1 MENTMAWVY
10 LVVAGLLEI
19 VWASAMKQS
28 AGFTRIVPTAI
39 MVVSMCGSFGL
50 LALAMKMLPLG
61 TAYMIWVGI
70 GAIGAFLVG
79 IVFLGDQVTLLRVTA
94 ASLIVVGVVLMKLAE
109 G

>member
-1 MENTMAWVY
+1 MAWAY
-10 LVVAGLLEI
+10 LAVAGLLEI

-28 AGFTRIVPTAI
+28 AGFTRIVPTTI
-39 MVVSMCGSFGL
+39 MVVSMFGSLGL